1 MNNGRWLEIQMN
13 IRVRTYDI
21 DSAGHASNIV
31 YFRWLEDMR
40 LQLFEEH
47 FSLQSFIEQGFTP
60 IIAASSIEYKR
71 PIKLFDKPVGH
82 MWLSELRRASMK
94 FQREIYVGDQLV
106 TCANHTGVF
115 VDIETMKPR
124 RIPDVVIQ
132 KFRLAQNGP

>member
-40 LQLFEEH
+40 LQMFEEH

-71 PIKLFDKPVGH
+71 PIKLFDKPIGH
-82 MWLSELRRASMK
+82 MWLSEIRRASMK
-94 FQREIYVGDQLV
+94 FQGEIYVGDQLM
-106 TCANHTGVF
+106 TRASHTGVF
-115 VDIETMKPR
+115 VDIETMRPR